1 MDSIF
6 KKSIKEILTNRLS
19 QEVKT
24 GLRESSRDDEALKSL
39 NGEQDLPQAWRGADG
54 ALTRRAEVL
63 GEDCPS
69 EEDFG
74 F

>member
-39 NGEQDLPQAWRGADG
+39 NGEQDLPQA
-54 ALTRRAEVL
+54 
-63 GEDCPS
+63 
-69 EEDFG
+69 
-74 F
+74 